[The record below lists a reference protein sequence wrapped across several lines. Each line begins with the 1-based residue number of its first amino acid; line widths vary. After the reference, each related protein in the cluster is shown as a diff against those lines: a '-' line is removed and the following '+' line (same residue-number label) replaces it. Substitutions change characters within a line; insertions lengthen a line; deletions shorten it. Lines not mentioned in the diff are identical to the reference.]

1 MEIGMR
7 VFPKIFCQLIL
18 LLLFSVLCA
27 GEEKNLP
34 IQSFRIYFRH
44 ESPQQRYGIDKLKQK
59 AKLIFEKSPKNA
71 DIMVITGE
79 DLIRKLKF
87 SGDYESIKPEG
98 YSIRRIQ
105 EKQIAIV
112 SSDQTGAM
120 YGLMDIAGQLEMGKT
135 IGTIHEKTINPAI
148 EFRGIKFN
156 LPWNSY
162 RTDQSLQV
170 HERTIRDLNFWKEF
184 LNMMADNRFNA
195 LTLWNL
201 HPFSY
206 MIRAKNFPEACPFTD
221 PELQEWKHFWHGL
234 FSMASERGIRTYVF
248 NWNIMVSD
256 AFAKKYHLAE
266 YCLDSYPG
274 KNFIGK
280 GDYSPLIQKYTQESV
295 KQLLEEYPELTGI
308 GVSQNERMEGVD
320 EQVWQDWI
328 SDTYFTVIDSLKRKP
343 ELIIRAHTHPAPELT
358 RKAVEG
364 NAAKLG
370 KVYMDV
376 KFNWSHS
383 HAVPDLMYIHGGSRS
398 KTLWEPVPK
407 NYRMIYTMRNEDFF
421 VLRWGEPDFI
431 REVIKRNSQDFVGGY
446 LIGSET
452 YIPGIEYITKPG
464 PHLTWKYAFE
474 KQWLFYQVWGR
485 LIYDPLTGDEIFAH
499 AFNQRYHIETGDKIM
514 EAHKL
519 ADKMPLKLASFYA
532 ASWDFTLY
540 SEGFLANAPS
550 AMKCKYDSISPF
562 ISVDEIIETVTLDT
576 NLVSIKD
583 FVAGKMN
590 SPKKITPLQ
599 LADELNKNGKE
610 ALSIIGSIRTND
622 PTLIHEIDDIKTWSY
637 LSLYFSEKLKG
648 GTALQEF
655 RTTGVVQKQE
665 ESIKHLETALDYWKE
680 VVAITSKYIDE
691 ISLTHLNPRY
701 VESGNS
707 RPLEKFSWANL
718 TGEVK
723 NDITLAKTS
732 KPGIFP

>member
-1 MEIGMR
+1 MHCGKKVFSKMR
-7 VFPKIFCQLIL
+7 IQLTL
-18 LLLFSVLCA
+18 LLLVISCSSGAL
-27 GEEKNLP
+27 KNLP
-34 IQSFRIYFRH
+34 VYSFRIYYSQ
-44 ESPQQRYGIDKLKQK
+44 ESPRQRYGVDKLKQK
-59 AKLIFEKSPKNA
+59 AKIIFENSPEDA
-71 DIMVITGE
+71 DIVVVTTA
-79 DLIRKLKF
+79 DLCKKLQVPV
-87 SGDYESIKPEG
+87 DYASVKPEG
-98 YSIRRIQ
+98 YAIRRIK
-105 EKQIAIV
+105 ENHLAIV

-120 YGLMDIAGQLEMGKT
+120 YGLADISEQLEMGKP
-135 IGTIHEKTINPAI
+135 IGNLQEKTVHPAL

-170 HERTIRDLNFWKEF
+170 HDPTIRDLNFWKEF

-206 MIRAKNFPEACPFTD
+206 MIRARNFPEACPFTD
-221 PELQEWKHFWHGL
+221 AELKEWQQFWHGL
-234 FSMASERGIRTYVF
+234 FRMASERGIRTYVF

-280 GDYSPLIQKYTQESV
+280 GDYSPVIQKYTQESV
-295 KQLLEEYPELTGI
+295 RQLLEEYPELTGI
-308 GVSQNERMEGVD
+308 GVSQNERMEGVE

-398 KTLWEPVPK
+398 KSLWEPAPK

-485 LIYDPLTGDEIFAH
+485 LMYDPSTGDEIFAH
-499 AFNQRYHIETGDKIM
+499 AFDQKYGIKTGDKLI

-562 ISVDEIIETVTLDT
+562 ISVNEIIETVTLDT

-590 SPKKITPLQ
+590 SPKKISPLQ
-599 LADELNKNGKE
+599 LADELDKNGKG
-610 ALSIIGSIRTND
+610 ALSIIGSIKTNN
-622 PTLIHEIDDIKTWSY
+622 PTLVHEIDDIRTWSY

-648 GTALQEF
+648 GTALQQY
-655 RTTGVVQKQE
+655 RTTGVARKQQ
-665 ESIKHLETALDYWKE
+665 ESIQHLETALGYWKE
-680 VVAITSKYIDE
+680 VATIPGRYMDE

-718 TGEVK
+718 NGEVE
-723 NDITLAKTS
+723 NDISIAKTS
-732 KPGIFP
+732 RPGVFP